1 MASSYCTE
9 PSISKPTIIRCSV
22 NSKPANSKPAI
33 SAPINIPKVSSTER
47 IEEYA
52 LNCNLFHPGNM
63 SPPDNW
69 KDRLAQRIKYYDE
82 ETEKE

>member
-9 PSISKPTIIRCSV
+9 PSITKPTIVYCPV
-22 NSKPANSKPAI
+22 ETKPVI
-33 SAPINIPKVSSTER
+33 SAPINIPKVSSNER

-52 LNCNLFHPGNM
+52 LNCSFFFPGKM

-69 KDRLAQRIKYYDE
+69 KNRLAQRIKNYDE
-82 ETEKE
+82 QPIRE